1 MPNIPHYLVVCGL
14 SKDGAYTP
22 ERNVEDTT
30 WAGTVADIASLQ
42 FENLCNVIEVATGRD
57 VTDRMMREAAEH
69 RIHSGADYSHKFFQL
84 VELHLGTRAAR
95 SLVRG
100 VA

>member
-14 SKDGAYTP
+14 SKDGTYTP
-22 ERNVEDTT
+22 ERKLEDTT
-30 WAGTVADIASLQ
+30 WAGTVADISGLQ

-57 VTDRMMREAAEH
+57 VTERMVREAAEQ
-69 RIHSGADYSHKFFQL
+69 RVHSGADYNHHFFKL
-84 VELHLGTRAAR
+84 VELHLGTRVAR